1 MEVTKEVYQITCNKE
16 QLKIISQAIEC
27 WSRRLS
33 GQLDSFGDKVIENL
47 LWNLLDKVPRDKDG
61 KFSDEEFNKYLEN
74 KELVNEHLK
83 AIKNILF
90 PEFARYPEAS
100 YGYNNTPDIGNSYQI
115 YRTIEYVLAKER
127 EAEAKATGKEHG
139 YDCYLSPALPSGNL
153 GTIKVEKIEP

>member
-1 MEVTKEVYQITCNKE
+1 
-16 QLKIISQAIEC
+16 
-27 WSRRLS
+27 
-33 GQLDSFGDKVIENL
+33 
-47 LWNLLDKVPRDKDG
+47 LDKVPRDKDG

-74 KELVNEHLK
+74 KEHVNEHLK

-90 PEFARYPEAS
+90 PEFARYPGAS

-127 EAEAKATGKEHG
+127 EAEAKAEGKEHG